1 MCFCNIGL
9 HLVLFLDMLKLN
21 YVGVL
26 CVCHVIE
33 LRMLSE
39 C

>member
-1 MCFCNIGL
+1 M
-9 HLVLFLDMLKLN
+9 LFLDMLKLN
-21 YVGVL
+21 PMGVL

-33 LRMLSE
+33 LRMLTE